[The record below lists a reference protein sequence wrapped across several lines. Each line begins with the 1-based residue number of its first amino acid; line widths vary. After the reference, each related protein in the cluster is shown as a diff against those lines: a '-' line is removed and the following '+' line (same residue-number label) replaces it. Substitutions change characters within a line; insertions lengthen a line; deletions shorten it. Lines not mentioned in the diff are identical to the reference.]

1 MAYRADEFTGRC
13 LGKYE
18 VLCRIAVGGMAEIFL
33 GFARS
38 GPAPNQMVVLK
49 RILADQ
55 RGDRDALPLLI
66 DEAKVCAMLN
76 HPNVGRVLDL
86 ERADEE
92 VLLAMEF
99 IRGATL
105 DELSTLHLQHG
116 ERLPLGFVLTAI
128 RDAALGLSHAHTYV
142 DSAHQPAPII
152 HRDVTPRNLMVG
164 FDGLGRVLD
173 FGIARRLGA
182 ARRTV
187 AGMVRG
193 TAAYMAPEQAT
204 DREMDTRADLFS
216 LGIVFHEMLTGRRLF
231 YKGNPALDMAAV
243 YEAPIPAPSQVQRG
257 LSKALD
263 EVVLKALTRNVAQR
277 YQTAHELIAD
287 LEKVAAG
294 QFWSR
299 QRAAAL
305 VCDAFA
311 DRQREIFALEARV
324 ARRESTPL
332 STVAGWPVFKV
343 LEGEG
348 PFSGSWKGPP
358 ALKAASEP
366 PAATR
371 PSVDRTQPNEPM
383 PPTTRRFR
391 RGSLWLG
398 AIAAIGA
405 GAMTAVA
412 VYRWKAAEADIA
424 SGVSIVAPRPLE
436 VRYGSQRLGVTPLN
450 ALSLPAGRQRLEVR
464 EGDGPWRSMEI
475 EVPAQ
480 GAIQVDVV
488 LDSAP

>member
-1 MAYRADEFTGRC
+1 MAYVPDEFTGRR

-38 GPAPNQMVVLK
+38 GPAPDQVVVLK

-66 DEAKVCAMLN
+66 DEAKVCAMLD

-86 ERADEE
+86 ERADDE

-105 DELSTLHLQHG
+105 EELNALYQQRN
-116 ERLPLGFVLTAI
+116 ERLPLGFVLAAI
-128 RDAALGLSHAHTYV
+128 RDAAQGLSHAHTYV
-142 DSAHQPAPII
+142 DSARQPSPII

-164 FDGLGRVLD
+164 FDGVGRVLD

-187 AGMVRG
+187 AGIVRG
-193 TAAYMAPEQAT
+193 TTAYMAPEQAT
-204 DREMDTRADLFS
+204 DRDMDTRADLFS

-243 YEAPIPAPSQVQRG
+243 YESPIPAPSQVQPG
-257 LSKALD
+257 LPHALD
-263 EVVLKALTRNVAQR
+263 EVVLKALTRNVTQR
-277 YQTAHELIAD
+277 YQTARELIAD
-287 LEKVAAG
+287 LETVAVG
-294 QFWSR
+294 QRWSQ

-311 DRQREIFALEARV
+311 DRQREIAALAARV
-324 ARRESTPL
+324 SARGSMPL
-332 STVAGWPVFKV
+332 ATVAGWPVFKT
-343 LEGEG
+343 LDGQG
-348 PFSGSWKGPP
+348 PFSGAWKGPP
-358 ALKAASEP
+358 AIE
-366 PAATR
+366 AATDPNATPR
-371 PSVDRTQPNEPM
+371 QMTDRTQIENQKREAAPRP
-383 PPTTRRFR
+383 RRWP
-391 RGSLWLG
+391 LILG
-398 AIAAIGA
+398 AVAAIGA
-405 GAMTAVA
+405 GAITGVA
-412 VYRWKAAEADIA
+412 VYRWKAVDAEVAR
-424 SGVSIVAPRPLE
+424 GVAIVAPRPLE
-436 VRYGSQRLGVTPLN
+436 VRYGSQRLGMTPLN
-450 ALSLPAGRQRLEVR
+450 GLSLPAGRQRLEVR
-464 EGDGPWRSMEI
+464 EGNGPWRPLEI

-480 GAIQVDVV
+480 GSTRVDVV
-488 LDSAP
+488 LEGAP